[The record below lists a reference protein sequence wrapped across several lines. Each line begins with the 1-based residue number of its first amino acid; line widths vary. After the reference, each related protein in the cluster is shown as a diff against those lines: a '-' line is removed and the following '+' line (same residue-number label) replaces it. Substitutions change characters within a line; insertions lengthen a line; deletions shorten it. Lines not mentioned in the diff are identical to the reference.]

1 MRGFVSGIF
10 KVAFTVGLLAG
21 VTHLLHREWF
31 VPTAESIP
39 AEPTPAPIPT
49 PRPVIVKPPVAPAA
63 VNPAREA
70 VARPAPA
77 AVPQVSA
84 YDNARTELMELTE
97 KKDVAGLQAFVA
109 RYQGNRD
116 VSDWVYAAQERLPL
130 FEHEQETEAVQKVP
144 ARLGDAFGKRDMAA
158 VRRLIPE
165 LNGTEAAAIG
175 AMLENCKAVELT
187 WGRGGAYLQ
196 RGKTVA
202 EINQEMELRVVTR
215 EGEALRARKNW
226 VKVDVE
232 KVGGEWVV
240 KGARWHRGGKGNFS
254 AFDMPE
260 LP

>member
-1 MRGFVSGIF
+1 MRGFVSGLF

-49 PRPVIVKPPVAPAA
+49 PRPVIVKPPVAPA
-63 VNPAREA
+63 VVTPLREA
-70 VARPAPA
+70 VARPTPAVAPR
-77 AVPQVSA
+77 VSA
-84 YDNARTELMELTE
+84 YDQARAELMELTE

-130 FEHEQETEAVQKVP
+130 FEQEQEVEAVQMVP
-144 ARLGDAFGKRDMAA
+144 GRLRDAFGKRDMAA

-165 LNGTEAAAIG
+165 LDGTEAAAIG
-175 AMLENCKAVELT
+175 AMLDKCKSVELT

-196 RGKTVA
+196 RGKPVA
-202 EINQEMELRVVTR
+202 EINQELEVRVVT
-215 EGEALRARKNW
+215 ENGEALRARKNW

-240 KGARWHRGGKGNFS
+240 RRARWHRGSKGNFS